1 MRIAIYWEQESW
13 GGVDAHL
20 HELLSTWPDS
30 NDEFVLFYNE
40 GNQGFARIQKELAQI
55 PNLRC
60 VSVASCAHNE
70 LSRRIRARRGIAWL
84 RHALHVLQPV
94 SFLWMVS
101 RLRRAFEKAGK
112 FDLLLADN
120 GAYPAAWGCL
130 CALFAA
136 RQAGIPAR
144 VLLVHHAASPPALF
158 MGWFELLIDRYV
170 SRVASKIICV
180 SQATRNT
187 ILEKRRINDE
197 EVSLSVI
204 HNGVRV
210 QPASLSAQTYNVR
223 QAVCGGEDLLIGI
236 VGRVAPYKGQEDVIF
251 AAARLTREVLQRIRI
266 VVIGSGEKAHIDRLR
281 NLACQVGVG
290 ERVHFL
296 GYISGASIDLIEQLD
311 LLVVATRSFE
321 GFGLTLVEAMLV
333 GTPVLATR
341 VGAIPELIDERTG
354 YLVPPASPGAMAD
367 AFIHFV
373 AHHAAWKARARA
385 AKENSGAIQ
394 PQMAAEYRQTFLEC
408 IASAGV

>member
-1 MRIAIYWEQESW
+1 MRVVIYWEQESW

-20 HELLSTWPDS
+20 QELLSTWPDLG
-30 NDEFVLFYNE
+30 DEFVLLYNE
-40 GNQGFARIQKELAQI
+40 GNQGFTRIQHDLAQI

-70 LSRRIRARRGIAWL
+70 LSRRIRASRSIAWL
-84 RHALHVLQPV
+84 RHALHIFQPL
-94 SFLWMVS
+94 SFLWMVF

-120 GAYPAAWGCL
+120 GGYPAAWGCL

-144 VLLVHHAASPPALF
+144 VLLVHHAATPPALF
-158 MGWFELLIDRYV
+158 MGWFEGLIDRYV
-170 SRVASKIICV
+170 SRVTSKIICV

-187 ILEKRRINDE
+187 MLEKRRINDE
-197 EVSLSVI
+197 DVPLSVI

-210 QPASLSAQTYNVR
+210 KGSASDAPMYNVR
-223 QAVCGGEDLLIGI
+223 QAVHGSEDLLIGV
-236 VGRVAPYKGQEDVIF
+236 VGRVEAYKGQEDMIF

-266 VVIGSGEKAHIDRLR
+266 VVIGGGDKAQIERLR
-281 NLACQVGVG
+281 GLASQLGVA

-296 GYISGASIDLIEQLD
+296 GYVPGASIDLIKQLD

-333 GTPVLATR
+333 GTPVLATC
-341 VGAIPELIDERTG
+341 VGAIPEFVDERTG
-354 YLVPPASPGAMAD
+354 YLIPPASPGAMAK
-367 AFIHFV
+367 AFSDFV
-373 AHHAAWKARARA
+373 QCPAVWTARAKT
-385 AKENSGAIQ
+385 AKEQSGAMQ
-394 PQMAAEYRQTFLEC
+394 LQMAAEYRKTFLEC
-408 IASAGV
+408 IASAGA